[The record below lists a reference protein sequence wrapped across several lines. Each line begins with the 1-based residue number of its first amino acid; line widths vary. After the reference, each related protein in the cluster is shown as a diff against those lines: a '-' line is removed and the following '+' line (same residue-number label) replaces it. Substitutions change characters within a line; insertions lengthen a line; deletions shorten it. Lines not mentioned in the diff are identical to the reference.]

1 MSSKKTIPK
10 PLKDLVWETYIGND
24 IATTK
29 CLCCENN
36 EIRMNNF
43 HCSHVVPESKG
54 GTMTVENLRP
64 ICATCNTSMKTEH
77 MFDFKKRCGFGKKKV
92 DFWNDA
98 VSIYVPPVPEF
109 KEYNVSLSNTTMTW
123 CPGITYKTKPKF
135 LRVPCEK
142 LPVNGVMRD
151 WPILS
156 ALREMRVE
164 LYGKYRE
171 VDEYIFERV

>member
-1 MSSKKTIPK
+1 
-10 PLKDLVWETYIGND
+10 V
-24 IATTK
+24 IA
-29 CLCCENN
+29 
-36 EIRMNNF
+36 
-43 HCSHVVPESKG
+43 ESKG
-54 GTMTVENLRP
+54 GEMTVENLRP

-77 MFDFKKRCGFGKKKV
+77 MFDFKKRCGFGKKKYFSMI
-92 DFWNDA
+92 DTS
-98 VSIYVPPVPEF
+98 SIYVPDVPEF
-109 KEYNVSLSNTTMTW
+109 KESKVSLSNTTMTW
-123 CPGITYKTKPKF
+123 YAGISYKTKPKF

-171 VDEYIFERV
+171 VDEYVFERV

>member
-1 MSSKKTIPK
+1 MTAKKSIPK
-10 PLKDLVWETYIGND
+10 PLKDLVWETYVGND

-43 HCSHVVPESKG
+43 HCGHVIADSKG
-54 GTMTVENLRP
+54 GEMTVENLRP
-64 ICATCNTSMKTEH
+64 ICATCNASMKTEH
-77 MFDFKKRCGFGKKKV
+77 MFDFKKRCGFGKKINNS
-92 DFWNDA
+92 FNIP
-98 VSIYVPPVPEF
+98 SLNPEKRKTIDSMIWKSGLSYSCKPRIF
-109 KEYNVSLSNTTMTW
+109 K
-123 CPGITYKTKPKF
+123 
-135 LRVPCEK
+135 VPCEK

-156 ALREMRVE
+156 DLREMRVE

-171 VDEYIFERV
+171 VDEYTFHKI

>member
-1 MSSKKTIPK
+1 MTSKKTIPK

-43 HCSHVVPESKG
+43 HCSHVIAESKG

-64 ICATCNTSMKTEH
+64 ICATCNLAMKTEN
-77 MFDFKKRCGFGKKKV
+77 MYEFKRRCGFMK
-92 DFWNDA
+92 
-98 VSIYVPPVPEF
+98 VPPGLKVESLVFKPEI
-109 KEYNVSLSNTTMTW
+109 KISNDTMTW
-123 CPGITYKTKPKF
+123 YAGISYKIKPKF

-142 LPVNGVMRD
+142 LPVNGIMRD

-164 LYGKYRE
+164 LYGRYRE
-171 VDEYIFERV
+171 VDEYVFERV